1 MPQECFRLQG
11 FADEQFYRLVEAGIP
26 EAQLYKMAGNS
37 VTTNVV
43 TAVGTKLMEEILKLE
58 QEDNTNVTT

>member
-11 FADEQFYRLVEAGIP
+11 FADEQFFKLTEAGIP
-26 EAQLYKMAGNS
+26 EAQLYKMADNS

-43 TAVGTKLMEEILKLE
+43 TAGNKTHGR
-58 QEDNTNVTT
+58 NT